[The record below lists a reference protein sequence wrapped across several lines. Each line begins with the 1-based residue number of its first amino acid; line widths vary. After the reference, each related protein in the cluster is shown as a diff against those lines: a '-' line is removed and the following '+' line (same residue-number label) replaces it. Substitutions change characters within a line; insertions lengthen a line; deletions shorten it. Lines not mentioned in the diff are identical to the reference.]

1 MSGRLIHSILILFC
15 FFTQAAHAQSP
26 GKEQNIRLDSVT
38 VSAVR
43 RSLRVRQREDAVL
56 VDMKFMENMPQILGN
71 ADPMHYAQML
81 PGVQTNNEYQGGIH
95 VQGCDNEHNQ
105 ITIGGVPVYNAVH

>member
-15 FFTQAAHAQSP
+15 FFTQAAHAQPP

-56 VDMKFMENMPQILGN
+56 VDSTTLSIDEVV
-71 ADPMHYAQML
+71 DPIIAI
-81 PGVQTNNEYQGGIH
+81 V
-95 VQGCDNEHNQ
+95 
-105 ITIGGVPVYNAVH
+105 

>member
-15 FFTQAAHAQSP
+15 FFAQAAHAQSP
-26 GKEQNIRLDSVT
+26 RKEQNIRLDSVT

-56 VDMKFMENMPQILGN
+56 VDTSDMTFEESVEEILSIVE
-71 ADPMHYAQML
+71 AKK
-81 PGVQTNNEYQGGIH
+81 
-95 VQGCDNEHNQ
+95 
-105 ITIGGVPVYNAVH
+105 

>member
-15 FFTQAAHAQSP
+15 FFTQAAHAQPP

-95 VQGCDNEHNQ
+95 VQG
-105 ITIGGVPVYNAVH
+105 

>member
-1 MSGRLIHSILILFC
+1 
-15 FFTQAAHAQSP
+15 
-26 GKEQNIRLDSVT
+26 
-38 VSAVR
+38 
-43 RSLRVRQREDAVL
+43 
-56 VDMKFMENMPQILGN
+56 MKFMENMPQILGN

-105 ITIGGVPVYNAVH
+105 ITIGGVPVYNAVHLLGFGKCPCLAHRERDLEEQSRLPYRIL